1 MIQIVLLILILLIPF
16 PTEAAYKIHLQD
28 GSVISGVGF
37 YERKGGDVALYF
49 KDGSMWVP
57 EKDIIKIE
65 ETESESV
72 ELDVS
77 PEQDQATQE
86 IVTIIPTEE
95 PASEETSRMETLR
108 ADVEALNKEIRE
120 ANLEESRLVI
130 LINEKQSNKTVWN
143 QYQVRQMENELKPY
157 QDELRAV
164 QQKKIELIERKGSLE
179 NEISQLTQR

>member
-1 MIQIVLLILILLIPF
+1 MIQIFLLILILLLPVA
-16 PTEAAYKIHLQD
+16 TEAAYKIHLQD

-37 YERKGGDVALYF
+37 YEKKGSDVALYF
-49 KDGSMWVP
+49 KDGSMWVL

-65 ETESESV
+65 ETESGERYIF
-72 ELDVS
+72 
-77 PEQDQATQE
+77 PEQEQETQE
-86 IVTIIPTEE
+86 IVTIVPSGE
-95 PASEETSRMETLR
+95 PAPEETSRMETLR

-130 LINEKQSNKTVWN
+130 LINEKLSNKTVWN

-164 QQKKIELIERKGSLE
+164 QKKKIELIERKGSLE
-179 NEISQLTQR
+179 SEISQLTQR

>member
-1 MIQIVLLILILLIPF
+1 MIQVVLLILILLLPI

-37 YERKGGDVALYF
+37 YEKKGSDVALYF
-49 KDGSMWVP
+49 KDGSMWIP

-65 ETESESV
+65 ETESV
-72 ELDVS
+72 ERYVS
-77 PEQDQATQE
+77 PEQDEATQE
-86 IVTIIPTEE
+86 IVSIVPSEE

-108 ADVEALNKEIRE
+108 ADVEALNEEIRA

-130 LINEKQSNKTVWN
+130 LINEKRSEKTIWN

-164 QQKKIELIERKGSLE
+164 QQKKIELIEKKGSLE
-179 NEISQLTQR
+179 NEINQLTQR

>member
-1 MIQIVLLILILLIPF
+1 MIQLVLLILILLLPV

-37 YERKGGDVALYF
+37 YEKKGSDVALYF
-49 KDGSMWVP
+49 RDGSMWVS

-65 ETESESV
+65 ETESG
-72 ELDVS
+72 ELYVS

-86 IVTIIPTEE
+86 IVTIVPSEE

-130 LINEKQSNKTVWN
+130 LINEKLSNKTVWN

-164 QQKKIELIERKGSLE
+164 QEKKIELIERKGTLE
-179 NEISQLTQR
+179 SEISQLTQR